1 MLSVMKKIL
10 LVILSVL
17 VFVPTYANKKAS
29 KKATEETLVWRYEV
43 QDIGKVAKDGKSV
56 IFKVWSY
63 SKKDNVALMQA
74 SKNAVH
80 ACIFKQI
87 GYQPA
92 LAGTESVE
100 VTHKEFLRNFFAD
113 GGEYMRFVKLANNGA
128 VAPTDKIKL
137 KNEYKIG
144 VVVTV
149 NRTDLRKYL
158 EQQGV
163 LESMN
168 SLF

>member
-1 MLSVMKKIL
+1 MSITMKKIL
-10 LVILSVL
+10 LVILAIIAFL
-17 VFVPTYANKKAS
+17 PTYAGKKAS
-29 KKATEETLVWRYEV
+29 TKATEQTLVWRYEV
-43 QDIGKVAKDGKSV
+43 QDIGKVAKDGKSI

-63 SKKDNVALMQA
+63 AKKDDVAVMQA

-92 LAGTESVE
+92 LAGTASVE
-100 VTHKEFLRNFFAD
+100 VTHADFLRSFFAD

-137 KNEYKIG
+137 KNEYKVG

-158 EQQGV
+158 EEKGV
-163 LESMN
+163 LQSMN
-168 SLF
+168 SIF

>member
-1 MLSVMKKIL
+1 MAIAMKKI
-10 LVILSVL
+10 VL
-17 VFVPTYANKKAS
+17 VMLAILAFLPTFAGKKAS
-29 KKATEETLVWRYEV
+29 KKATEQTLVWRYEV
-43 QDIGKVAKDGKSV
+43 QDIGKVAKDGKSI

-63 SKKDNVALMQA
+63 AKKDNVAIMQA

-87 GYQPA
+87 GYYPP
-92 LAGTESVE
+92 LAGTESIE
-100 VTHKEFLRNFFAD
+100 VTHKDFLAKFFAD

-137 KNEYKIG
+137 KNEYKVG

-149 NRTDLRKYL
+149 NKTDLRKYL

-168 SLF
+168 SIF

>member
-1 MLSVMKKIL
+1 MSIAMKKTL
-10 LVILSVL
+10 LVVL
-17 VFVPTYANKKAS
+17 AIFAFLPTFAGKKAS

-63 SKKDNVALMQA
+63 SKKDYVALMQA

-92 LAGTESVE
+92 LAGTESIE
-100 VTHKEFLRNFFAD
+100 VTHKDFLSKFFAD
-113 GGEYMRFVKLANNGA
+113 GGEYIRFVNLANNGA

>member
-1 MLSVMKKIL
+1 MRITMKKIL
-10 LVILSVL
+10 LVIIAIFAFL
-17 VFVPTYANKKAS
+17 PTFAGKKAS

-43 QDIGKVAKDGKSV
+43 QDIGKVAKDGKSI

-63 SKKDNVALMQA
+63 AKKDNVAIMQA

-87 GYQPA
+87 GYSPA
-92 LAGTESVE
+92 LAGTANVE
-100 VTHKEFLRNFFAD
+100 DTQKEFFSKFFAD

-137 KNEYKIG
+137 KNEYKVG

-149 NRTDLRKYL
+149 YRTDLRKYL
-158 EQQGV
+158 EEQGV
-163 LESMN
+163 IESMN
-168 SLF
+168 SIF